1 MARPLVATD
10 AEHRVAADRGGPPP
24 QGKAPRSKDP
34 HRQKRLIWQLLDY
47 WERKRR
53 DRDFPAL
60 DDIDPDEIAELWP
73 YCFILDI
80 ENFRD
85 VPYFH
90 YLGPKLARYS
100 GVFLS
105 GRHDWS
111 RTLLK
116 KAVCHYQEALTR
128 RAPVLVEEDLTQYDN
143 KSLLFRSVLLPL
155 SDDGT
160 TINFL
165 FGAANGKIQKS

>member
-1 MARPLVATD
+1 VTTD
-10 AEHRVAADRGGPPP
+10 AESGPVDGRGVT
-24 QGKAPRSKDP
+24 APRSKAP
-34 HRQKRLIWQLLDY
+34 RAKSARGQRRLIWQLLDY
-47 WERKRR
+47 WEAKRQ
-53 DRDFPAL
+53 DRDFPSL
-60 DDIDPDEIAELWP
+60 DDIDPEEIAELWP
-73 YCFILDI
+73 YCFVLDVK
-80 ENFRD
+80 NFRD

-116 KAVCHYQEALTR
+116 KAVCHYKEALTR

-143 KSLLFRSVLLPL
+143 KCLLFRSVLLPL

-160 TINFL
+160 AINYL
-165 FGAANGKIQKS
+165 FGAANGKILNP

>member
-1 MARPLVATD
+1 MARPSVATD
-10 AEHRVAADRGGPPP
+10 AEVQAGAGGSKPALRGEPLL
-24 QGKAPRSKDP
+24 GKAGPKQR
-34 HRQKRLIWQLLDY
+34 RVIWQLLDY
-47 WERKRR
+47 WERKRG
-53 DRDFPAL
+53 DRDFPSL
-60 DDIDPDEIAELWP
+60 DDIDPEEIAELWP
-73 YCFILDI
+73 YCFILDV

-143 KSLLFRSVLLPL
+143 KRLLFRSVLLPL
-155 SDDGT
+155 SDDGV
-160 TINFL
+160 TIKFL
-165 FGAANGKIQKS
+165 FGAANGKIQSP